1 MHRKSVIVALALV
14 LAACLP
20 AIAEGGPDARI
31 SAGKQ
36 AFDAERYREALDAFG
51 SVLADPKAQAA
62 RPEATY
68 WSILCYLALG
78 DQAAAEKAIDAYL
91 AAYPDGPRVPDLL
104 YQRGRIL
111 YAKSSYEE
119 ALKSFSAFIAASPD
133 HGLVPSALYWGGEC
147 LYSLG
152 RLDDADK
159 VFSLLLE
166 RYPTSVKVEAAT
178 YRRELIK
185 LEYRESEL
193 LRLLTWS
200 HEEALRAAEDFRA
213 RERNYEQ
220 ALSAYQKQ
228 LAGASG
234 TSAQSPELKA
244 RIDELS
250 AKLAKAQADLDAARA
265 ALAKAQTAAGQA
277 SSVPVPS
284 VVTPPA
290 AIEGDGALL
299 AQALEAKRRAL
310 DLLAAYLEKLQE
322 GAAR

>member
-1 MHRKSVIVALALV
+1 MHRKSIIVALALV
-14 LAACLP
+14 LALNLP
-20 AIAEGGPDARI
+20 VFADTGSDARI
-31 SAGKQ
+31 ASGMQ
-36 AFDAERYREALDAFG
+36 AFNAERYREALDAFG

-62 RPEATY
+62 RAEATY
-68 WSILCYLALG
+68 WSVLCYLALG
-78 DQAAAEKAIDAYL
+78 DQAAAEKAVDTYL
-91 AAYPDGPRVPDLL
+91 SSFPNGQRVPDIL

-111 YAKSSYEE
+111 YAKASYEE
-119 ALKSFSAFIAASPD
+119 ALKSFSAFLASAPE
-133 HGLVPSALYWGGEC
+133 HGLASSALYWGGEC

-152 RLDDADK
+152 RLEDADK
-159 VFSLLLE
+159 VFGILLE

-200 HEEALRAAEDFRA
+200 HEEALRAAEDFRI

-228 LAGASG
+228 VAGSAGAG
-234 TSAQSPELKA
+234 GQTPELKA
-244 RIDELS
+244 KIDELS

-265 ALAKAQTAAGQA
+265 ALAKAQAAAGQA
-277 SSVPVPS
+277 SSVPVPAA
-284 VVTPPA
+284 VTPPA

-322 GAAR
+322 GTGK

>member
-1 MHRKSVIVALALV
+1 MHRKSVIVALALI

-20 AIAEGGPDARI
+20 AIAEGMVDARI
-31 SAGKQ
+31 ETGKQ

-51 SVLADPKAQAA
+51 SVLADPKALAA

-78 DQAAAEKAIDAYL
+78 DQAAAEKAVDAYL
-91 AAYPDGPRVPDLL
+91 STYPDGPRVPDLL

-119 ALKSFSAFIAASPD
+119 ALKTFSAFIAASPE
-133 HGLVPSALYWGGEC
+133 HSLVPSALYWGGEC

-200 HEEALRAAEDFRA
+200 HEEALRAAEDFRE

-234 TSAQSPELKA
+234 AAGQSQDKA

-250 AKLAKAQADLDAARA
+250 ARLAKAQADLDAARA
-265 ALAKAQTAAGQA
+265 ALAKAQAAAGQA
-277 SSVPVPS
+277 SSVPVPAT
-284 VVTPPA
+284 VTPPA
-290 AIEGDGALL
+290 SIEGDGTLL
-299 AQALEAKRRAL
+299 AEALEAKRRAL